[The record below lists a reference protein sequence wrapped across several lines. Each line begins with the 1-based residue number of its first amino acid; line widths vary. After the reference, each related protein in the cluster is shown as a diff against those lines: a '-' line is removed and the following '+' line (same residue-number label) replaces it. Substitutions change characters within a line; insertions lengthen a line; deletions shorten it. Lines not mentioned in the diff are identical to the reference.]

1 MTYLCSLKV
10 VEGQN
15 FVIPCYNGAKLDG
28 FGYTVLCWHY
38 SHLQQGEKKL
48 SHYRLK
54 LVSSTLLPFIF

>member
-38 SHLQQGEKKL
+38 SHLQQGEKKTIPL
-48 SHYRLK
+48 
-54 LVSSTLLPFIF
+54 